1 MSKHQ
6 QEIFVLAPC
15 FNNYEIVSGKVMEM
29 YVQNSK
35 YGKNSKVTSYFAD
48 TPYLLY
54 ATQMNPSEVVLG
66 SQNGKQAQMFII
78 LLGLIAVCVYRMSN
92 ALCTVSI
99 NNGVV
104 DIAGFGS
111 LLAIANTLNKPTVL
125 WNDDIRS
132 SWGVSNDPLTLA
144 SRPMFYKNLYGALP
158 PQSASTAP
166 YNKNLHNSTTPP
178 TMGTDV
184 KCPVGNVFDIMIND
198 AINSG
203 VGKTSNSVGYI
214 KSLIKLGGFIVDY
227 VEKTKQGSKGW
238 IISVN
243 PGLYYDL
250 FFIIHKHM
258 DILTRVQKT
267 FVQNMHNPFTVSTHQ
282 HLSHLNRSRK
292 LNMASKQMLMSTST
306 HFALIQKGKIP
317 TVVPFSSTSDAYNLA
332 QRVANFPNMGKR

>member
-35 YGKNSKVTSYFAD
+35 HGKNSKVTSYFAD

-54 ATQMNPSEVVLG
+54 ATQMNPAEVVVG
-66 SQNGKQAQMFII
+66 SPNGKQAQMFII
-78 LLGLIAVCVYRMSN
+78 LLGLIAVCVYRIST

-125 WNDDIRS
+125 WNDDMRS
-132 SWGVSNDPLTLA
+132 SWGVSNDPLTLS

-184 KCPVGNVFDIMIND
+184 KCPTGNVFDIMIYD
-198 AINSG
+198 AISSVN
-203 VGKTSNSVGYI
+203 KNTSNSVGYI
-214 KSLIKLGGFIVDY
+214 KSLITLGGFIVDY
-227 VEKTKQGSKGW
+227 VEISKQGSKGW
-238 IISVN
+238 NIGIN

-250 FFIIHKHM
+250 LFVIQKHL
-258 DILTRVQKT
+258 DILTPVQQT
-267 FVQNMHNPFTVSTHQ
+267 FVQKMRKVSTHQ

-332 QRVANFPNMGKR
+332 QRVANFPNRGKR